1 MVLKLWCEG
10 FIRIHNGP
18 FAVELS
24 LGTISPNCRGN
35 DALRDVLCVIC
46 SRVWRLLYHVIAQL
60 QLGKFGMKHI
70 HKG

>member
-24 LGTISPNCRGN
+24 LGTISPNWREN
-35 DALRDVLCVIC
+35 DALRDVSVRHLL
-46 SRVWRLLYHVIAQL
+46 SSLAALYHVIAQL
-60 QLGKFGMKHI
+60 QLGKFGMKQV